1 MSYLICKY
9 ALDCRVL
16 KKTYKTNMI
25 HGLKETREFILRFIL
40 AKKASLA
47 LGDVYLMVNDRRGF
61 VLIRKFSVDFKNQA
75 VNFIARFL
83 I

>member
-1 MSYLICKY
+1 
-9 ALDCRVL
+9 
-16 KKTYKTNMI
+16 MI

-40 AKKASLA
+40 KKKASLA

-61 VLIRKFSVDFKNQA
+61 VLIRKFSVDFMNQDA
-75 VNFIARFL
+75 NFIARFL

>member
-1 MSYLICKY
+1 MSYLVCKY

-16 KKTYKTNMI
+16 GKTYKANMN
-25 HGLKETREFILRFIL
+25 HGFKETRKFSLKFIF

-61 VLIRKFSVDFKNQA
+61 VLITKFSVDS
-75 VNFIARFL
+75 
-83 I
+83 